1 MPISSDDPFADIP
14 WPAAGDILFTEGP
27 NPWMNAQLSLSRFAE
42 GAYSIGYRRAGDVL
56 VEQAA
61 AQGGAPDLLVYPIV
75 FCYRQ
80 YLELELKDL
89 IKIIR
94 RVDGLEHAPLK
105 THNLVAL
112 WKVARDLLDLRD
124 HADTS
129 DLDHAGDILRQ
140 FNEVDPGSMTF
151 RYARDIEGAR
161 TLPDDLRR
169 INLETLARVVAAVGN
184 LLEGCS
190 TMYQEEE
197 NAADY

>member
-1 MPISSDDPFADIP
+1 M
-14 WPAAGDILFTEGP
+14 
-27 NPWMNAQLSLSRFAE
+27 
-42 GAYSIGYRRAGDVL
+42 L

-184 LLEGCS
+184 LLEGARPCTKRRRTPPTTES
-190 TMYQEEE
+190 SRCLASGAVVV
-197 NAADY
+197 AADEARKTGRRRA